1 MKAPEAR
8 KFDIFNFMIKM
19 QKFFAGGAAPLQ
31 PPRGAG
37 PPLNASS
44 KLSAQRFVLK
54 VQALGLNPTYIPV
67 NKISNFHELPQMYHK
82 IVIFY
87 NL

>member
-8 KFDIFNFMIKM
+8 KFDIFMIKM
-19 QKFFAGGAAPLQ
+19 QKFFAGSAAPLR
-31 PPRGAG
+31 PPRGAAPPG

-44 KLSAQRFVLK
+44 KLSAQRFALK

-67 NKISNFHELPQMYHK
+67 R
-82 IVIFY
+82 
-87 NL
+87 